1 MKVLDGRNSH
11 SVPKV
16 IELSE
21 FIVASKYVTTNNN
34 NEVVSI
40 YDLLLDGQRVPC
52 VSSSDTRYKYILC
65 TTYKTERG
73 FMNWLKRMYPYAEK
87 KS

>member
-40 YDLLLDGQRVPC
+40 YMTFCLTDSMSLVWQVVIHAINIYSARPIKPSAVL
-52 VSSSDTRYKYILC
+52 
-65 TTYKTERG
+65 
-73 FMNWLKRMYPYAEK
+73 
-87 KS
+87 